1 MTQTTLSVP
10 DIHCNHCK
18 MSLEGALGQV
28 AGVSQATVDV
38 PSATIAVTFDSP
50 ATMDDLVAAVEG
62 QGYEVAK
69 A

>member
-18 MSLEGALGQV
+18 MSLEDALDKV
-28 AGVSQATVDV
+28 AGVEQATVDI
-38 PSATIAVTFDSP
+38 PSATIAVTYESP
-50 ATMDDLVAAVEG
+50 ATIEDLVAAVEG

-69 A
+69 G

>member
-1 MTQTTLSVP
+1 MPETKLSVP
-10 DIHCNHCK
+10 EIHCNHCK

-28 AGVSQATVDV
+28 AGVKAAIVDV
-38 PSATIAVTFDSP
+38 PSATITVDYDSP

-69 A
+69 G

>member
-1 MTQTTLSVP
+1 MPDTKLSVP

-28 AGVSQATVDV
+28 AGVKQATVDV
-38 PSATIAVTFDSP
+38 PTATIAVTYDAP

-62 QGYEVAK
+62 QGYEVK
-69 A
+69 QG

>member
-1 MTQTTLSVP
+1 VTETTLSVP

-18 MSLEGALGQV
+18 MSLEGAIGKI
-28 AGVSQATVDV
+28 AGVKQATVDV

-50 ATMDDLVAAVEG
+50 ATMEELVAAVEG

-69 A
+69 G

>member
-1 MTQTTLSVP
+1 MPETKLSVP

-28 AGVSQATVDV
+28 AGVKQATVDV
-38 PSATIAVTFDSP
+38 PSATITVDYDTP

-69 A
+69 G